1 MAMKA
6 RRRRDPEARRRE
18 IVEAAAELI
27 VEIGVDALTHRKVA
41 ARACV
46 PLGATTQYFDTLD
59 DLRDAAL
66 GFLVRE
72 IELRIEAT
80 RQAVESVGV
89 TPEAL
94 ARLITESLAD
104 ARALET
110 DRAVVT
116 AAVHDPRVRELA
128 RRWSDQVVEFIAPAH
143 GPDRAKAAAVFIDGV
158 LWHAQISDDPLE
170 ERLIRD
176 GLAGILTPGSTAPPA
191 SASAP
196 AAPSLAPAQTA
207 P

>member
-128 RRWSDQVVEFIAPAH
+128 RRWSDQVVEFIAAVH

-176 GLAGILTPGSTAPPA
+176 GLAGILTPGSTAPA
-191 SASAP
+191 ASAP